1 MPASEAPGAP
11 ASGSSLQRGSR
22 GEGLRTRAAATMRGS
37 PDRPSLS
44 PVRVGGSPADP
55 LTVTRRDPGA
65 GTRRAKEPL
74 SLELAHYT
82 APVAMGARL
91 SSHGRRGDTGLTRQM
106 QGPGRPSGPP
116 NPRTIEAPGRETSA
130 ITQGKS
136 FQDKQNQALITHSEL
151 DTETRSVAWSQVRSN
166 RRPSPR
172 GVVTRCS
179 ALSRGFRKTQASAGS
194 GSRSARYL
202 RDVCR

>member
-1 MPASEAPGAP
+1 M
-11 ASGSSLQRGSR
+11 
-22 GEGLRTRAAATMRGS
+22 
-37 PDRPSLS
+37 
-44 PVRVGGSPADP
+44 
-55 LTVTRRDPGA
+55 
-65 GTRRAKEPL
+65 
-74 SLELAHYT
+74 ELAHYT

-91 SSHGRRGDTGLTRQM
+91 SSHGRRGDAGLTRQT
-106 QGPGRPSGPP
+106 QGPGRRSGPP
-116 NPRTIEAPGRETSA
+116 NPRTIEAAGRETSA

-179 ALSRGFRKTQASAGS
+179 ALPQRLPENPSLGWQREPLRSGFKRCLLVTSHSQALCQQRGHGHKQPAPS
-194 GSRSARYL
+194 GLEGRTRTRRQRLAPGAPGPIGTPGPAVSPPRHTRP
-202 RDVCR
+202 